1 MNQCFA
7 PPSRHILWI
16 HGWGSSSKIWADLA
30 KDMPEYRHHYMNFGA
45 CRTVDDLRGTVRSA
59 MLELPRQQPG
69 DWHIVAWSM
78 GGMLVTEQLLEWAAG
93 KCGTALPIRS
103 VALVSTTLRFSHPDR
118 AKGWPARVL
127 ERMRNRLRTDREGT
141 LRQFASLML
150 SAEEREAG
158 HRIDDDAEFG
168 DEGLDAGLRYL
179 LETDLTARWEA
190 WESKL
195 SPSRVLWMHGT
206 DDAVCLP
213 GALPATCEG
222 TTIVLFPGAGHAPFL
237 TQRDKFIGEIR
248 GGFAHEHHR

>member
-1 MNQCFA
+1 MNRRFA

-30 KDMPEYRHHYMNFGA
+30 KEMPEYRHHYIHFGK
-45 CRTVDDLRGTVRSA
+45 CRTVDDLRGTIRSA

-78 GGMLVTEQLLEWAAG
+78 GGMLVLEQLLERAAEQRE
-93 KCGTALPIRS
+93 TTLHIRS

-127 ERMRNRLRTDREGT
+127 ERMRSGLRTDREGT
-141 LRQFASLML
+141 LRQFASFML

-158 HRIDDDAEFG
+158 HRIDDDAEFS

-179 LETDLTARWEA
+179 LETDLTARWGA

-195 SPSRVLWMHGT
+195 RPIRLIRMHGT

-213 GALPATCEG
+213 GALPAACGETP
-222 TTIVLFPGAGHAPFL
+222 ILLFPGAGHAPFL
-237 TQRDKFIGEIR
+237 TQRDKFIGKIR